1 MNNIT
6 ENNKLIAEFMGFKLQ
21 QDPTERWFG
30 NYFAI
35 PNDAWSNRLELLH
48 FDTDWNWLMEVVEK
62 IESIKS
68 YDRDVFGTEVK
79 IYKDKCTIKSGHYN
93 TKGVV
98 YSKEQ
103 YFDGIRQEKSK
114 KESTYTLCIDFIKW
128 YNKQK

>member
-62 IESIKS
+62 IENYNEYTNVLFTPQGCEINCYIENGFLFSN
-68 YDRDVFGTEVK
+68 D
-79 IYKDKCTIKSGHYN
+79 CN
-93 TKGVV
+93 TKIEAV
-98 YSKEQ
+98 YNA
-103 YFDGIRQEKSK
+103 
-114 KESTYTLCIDFIKW
+114 CIEFIKW